1 MIPWPGH
8 VLQRSPQATREGPGG
23 HGILGTAS
31 GQGIGPGLGNA
42 GLGHGL
48 EVFVELGISDIE
60 SLLLFVISYVYTYI
74 YTIII
79 IMCNI
84 YIYIYYIHMYIYI
97 YYSVLYI
104 YTHHSRFSSQ
114 RSHHDFGVPIYK
126 VRHPAFTIAEMM
138 HTSLGEFYGWLPF
151 GAAETFYFYVVGA
164 IYIYIH
170 NII

>member
-1 MIPWPGH
+1 MYIH
-8 VLQRSPQATREGPGG
+8 
-23 HGILGTAS
+23 I
-31 GQGIGPGLGNA
+31 
-42 GLGHGL
+42 
-48 EVFVELGISDIE
+48 
-60 SLLLFVISYVYTYI
+60 YI

-84 YIYIYYIHMYIYI
+84 YIHILYTYVYIYI